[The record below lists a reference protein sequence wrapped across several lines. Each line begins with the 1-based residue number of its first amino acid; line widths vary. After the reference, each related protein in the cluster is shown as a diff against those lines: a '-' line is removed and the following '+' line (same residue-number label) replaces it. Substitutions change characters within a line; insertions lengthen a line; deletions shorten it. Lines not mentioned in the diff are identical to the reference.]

1 MKRISKPLLGSAEFE
16 QFVERGGG
24 KVTPATVHRLAA
36 LLPELRDR
44 FAAVHA
50 PGFPKGPAQLD
61 FLARVVDAVAAE
73 SYRDLSYAAIG
84 EAAFALLY
92 LARDVDIIPDC
103 VEGLGYLDDAA
114 VAAAVIARNAAEF
127 ATFAPHADYDFAAI
141 GPAKARR
148 PSVARLARRDPAVV
162 GKRRIP

>member
-1 MKRISKPLLGSAEFE
+1 MTEPLLMKRIPKPLLGSAEFE

-24 KVTPATVHRLAA
+24 KVTPATVHRLAV
-36 LLPELRDR
+36 LLPELREK
-44 FAAVHA
+44 FTSIQA
-50 PGFPKGPAQLD
+50 PGFPKAPAQFE
-61 FLARVVDAVAAE
+61 FLARVVDAVAGD

-103 VEGLGYLDDAA
+103 VEGVGYLDDAA

-127 ATFAPHADYDFAAI
+127 ADFASHTGCDFAAL
-141 GPAKARR
+141 GSAKTR
-148 PSVARLARRDPAVV
+148 
-162 GKRRIP
+162 